1 MVTLHHIP
9 FGSVF
14 CAPGA
19 LGFFGEGYTFHRIQ
33 RLLFG
38 DIWSGV
44 TFAAKTVT
52 GEPRTGNLPLGRDK
66 ISPIEWLPQS
76 ICVKFGSGHVLNGV
90 GLSNPGIAFLLAQNR
105 WQQRTR
111 PFMLSW
117 AAVGQTPAAR
127 EWEITLLTQLTRWYQ
142 RAFQTPFAIQLN
154 CGCPNTG
161 QADAPSVTE
170 IGRWLQI
177 AAVLGV
183 PLLVNVS
190 VVTPVPVLLQLAELP
205 GCDALW
211 IANTIP
217 WGDPCINW
225 QRLFGSTVSP
235 LIRRG
240 LNEPGGLSGPACLP
254 FVIDRV
260 SQCRQNGLKLP
271 IVAGNGIQTAADA
284 QRVMAAGADGIA
296 LGVVGLLRPWR
307 LPRIISTVP

>member
-1 MVTLHHIP
+1 MVTLRQIP

-19 LGFFGEGYTFHRIQ
+19 LGFFGEGYSYQRIL

-52 GEPRTGNLPLGRDK
+52 GEPRAGNLPLGRDQ
-66 ISPIEWLPQS
+66 ISPLEWLPRS
-76 ICVKFGSGHVLNGV
+76 ICIKFGSGHVLNGV
-90 GLSNPGIAFLLAQNR
+90 GLSNPGVAYLLAQNR
-105 WQQRTR
+105 WQQRTE
-111 PFMLSW
+111 PFVLSW
-117 AAVGQTPAAR
+117 AAVGQTPEAR
-127 EWEITLLTQLTRWYQ
+127 EWEIALLTQLTHWYQ
-142 RAFQTPFAIQLN
+142 RTFKAPFAIQLN

-161 QADAPSVTE
+161 RADALDVTE

-217 WGDPCINW
+217 WSYPGIDW
-225 QRLFGSTVSP
+225 QRLFGDTVSP

-240 LNEPGGLSGPACLP
+240 LSEPGGLSGPACLP
-254 FVIDRV
+254 FAIDRV
-260 SQCRQNGLKLP
+260 VQCRQNGLKLP
-271 IVAGNGIQTAADA
+271 IIAGNGIQTVADV

-296 LGVVGLLRPWR
+296 LGIVGLLRPWR
-307 LPRIISTVP
+307 LPEIISTVP